1 VQNAIWIHKKKHS
14 TVHPLVRFTNHMSH
28 SLNKICLQWPYSVT
42 YRKLLIP
49 LIIIFCYLNLMLLVN
64 VEMNFFGSKTT
75 GYLSNRKQV
84 VSIEGNN
91 ISLLGIIL
99 GVPSGANL
107 GPL

>member
-1 VQNAIWIHKKKHS
+1 
-14 TVHPLVRFTNHMSH
+14 
-28 SLNKICLQWPYSVT
+28 
-42 YRKLLIP
+42 
-49 LIIIFCYLNLMLLVN
+49 MLLVN